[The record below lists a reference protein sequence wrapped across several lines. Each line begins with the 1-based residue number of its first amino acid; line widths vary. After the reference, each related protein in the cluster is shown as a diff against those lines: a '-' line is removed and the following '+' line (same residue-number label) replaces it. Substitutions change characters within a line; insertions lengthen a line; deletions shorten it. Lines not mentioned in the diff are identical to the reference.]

1 MEMIDV
7 LQKLKEIQESQPGLV
22 DDAVANVEKTNPKVD
37 EGALKQAMHGD
48 AENMSRE
55 EFVKKYGQGS
65 GEFWDNINGVEESK
79 EEIKKE
85 TVKESI
91 QMSAD
96 TPEEANVLMQ
106 ILKLAGVQPVTP
118 NMIGAQEPEK
128 DHMCGPECAEHGC
141 GCENDNEEPTE
152 ENFANEPN
160 EKVQDTDTLVN
171 FHSGGLNRQKKTFPK
186 VAGGDNPMQKATED
200 LVSSLREQYKNFKES
215 YQNEAKK
222 GK

>member
-79 EEIKKE
+79 
-85 TVKESI
+85 
-91 QMSAD
+91 
-96 TPEEANVLMQ
+96 
-106 ILKLAGVQPVTP
+106 
-118 NMIGAQEPEK
+118 
-128 DHMCGPECAEHGC
+128 
-141 GCENDNEEPTE
+141 
-152 ENFANEPN
+152 
-160 EKVQDTDTLVN
+160 
-171 FHSGGLNRQKKTFPK
+171 
-186 VAGGDNPMQKATED
+186 
-200 LVSSLREQYKNFKES
+200 
-215 YQNEAKK
+215 
-222 GK
+222 